1 MRALTPG
8 RRQGSRSSV
17 AEDPTAVVLVLSS
30 QVRDVVQRSKAA
42 FGSKF
47 CRLRAKK
54 CPRQTAGKGRL
65 RFRQPLP
72 FDWRTQHAAISS
84 THEGF
89 GTVLRFLS
97 GGFGTRRA
105 YWPHD
110 HGRARSTHPPT
121 RRRLTSAVDRQGP
134 LGRPSLDRTYQ
145 ASCRLRRHVRRP
157 NIAKHAPINPGMP
170 APAIGPGTA
179 NGVGSAHQEHRQRQC
194 PRWRVGYQRLRRF
207 AVR

>member
-30 QVRDVVQRSKAA
+30 QVHDVVQRSKAA

-121 RRRLTSAVDRQGP
+121 RRRLTSAVDRQVP
-134 LGRPSLDRTYQ
+134 WVGRRSTGRIRRAAVCAAMCGGRT
-145 ASCRLRRHVRRP
+145 
-157 NIAKHAPINPGMP
+157 
-170 APAIGPGTA
+170 
-179 NGVGSAHQEHRQRQC
+179 
-194 PRWRVGYQRLRRF
+194 
-207 AVR
+207 